1 MKITINLSEES
12 INAAIRKLQDAQRNI
27 EYGINQTV
35 EMLVKEGADVAQA
48 ADGAMATVVGYM
60 DSESVGEI
68 VAVGEAP
75 VIAEFGAGDATI
87 DPEKYFTNYPP
98 VPVYP
103 GSFSESE
110 KGSGMYA
117 EYGWWKFGGN
127 VYRKVEPRQ
136 GLYRAKEFI
145 QENAADYAKEVIK
158 L

>member
-1 MKITINLSEES
+1 MKIKINLSERS
-12 INAAIRKLQDAQRNI
+12 IEAAIRKLEDAQKNL
-27 EYGINQTV
+27 EYSLGQTV
-35 EMLVKEGADVAQA
+35 DMLVKEGAEIAQA
-48 ADGAMATVVGYM
+48 ADISMAVVFGYM
-60 DSESVGEI
+60 DSESTGKI
-68 VAVGEAP
+68 VAIGEAP
-75 VIAEFGAGDATI
+75 IIAEFGAGDATL

-110 KGSGMYA
+110 QGSGMYA

-145 QENAADYAKEVIK
+145 QENAAEYAKEVIK